1 MITLTKYKKTILQ
14 IIKDLLKMKFLIITI
29 NSMTLNL
36 NILKIHKIYKC
47 LNSGNNI
54 DNLLNLKMVN
64 SIYLN

>member
-1 MITLTKYKKTILQ
+1 MKYKKAILK
-14 IIKDLLKMKFLIITI
+14 IIKDLLKMKFLTITI

-36 NILKIHKIYKC
+36 NILKIHKIYKF
-47 LNSGNNI
+47 LNNGNNL

>member
-1 MITLTKYKKTILQ
+1 
-14 IIKDLLKMKFLIITI
+14 MKFLIITI

-54 DNLLNLKMVN
+54 DNLLSLKMVN

>member
-1 MITLTKYKKTILQ
+1 MIILTKYKKTILQ
-14 IIKDLLKMKFLIITI
+14 IIKDLLKMKFLTIII

-36 NILKIHKIYKC
+36 NILKIHKIYKF
-47 LNSGNNI
+47 LNNGNNL